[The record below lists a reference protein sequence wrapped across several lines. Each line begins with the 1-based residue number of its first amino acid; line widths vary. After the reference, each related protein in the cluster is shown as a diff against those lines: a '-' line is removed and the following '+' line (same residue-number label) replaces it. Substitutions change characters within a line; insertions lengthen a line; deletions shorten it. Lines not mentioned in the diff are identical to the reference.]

1 MTFDLD
7 VAYPGMGLPAFWK
20 SLFPNWPDELIN
32 KFSQGISI
40 DAPKFG
46 FAGGGDISGIQ
57 AWWQSV
63 IAPPAQANYTKGL
76 DTNTEQSFSF
86 SLLNPQNSRFT
97 QTARWDPSGLYATE
111 KGGPFEIPNFPPSAN
126 LTSYNDGFTIES
138 RRWIN
143 VHVYMNYDARL
154 YYPNFQWNW
163 AVGGNLVAVE
173 QRTVGFIMSFV
184 NATFGV
190 YSPYLVIAPNASA
203 TPYQFVDTILA
214 LHENQADNGG
224 VDYGL
229 LYEYQTFRD
238 AYLKYAQQIDSNTQ
252 LVKSQ
257 SQAAV
262 NAYRQD
268 YNDRAQREKNDLAS
282 KKLQILQAI
291 DNQKQTTL
299 QNYQTQLLTA
309 QNLKLTLNQVL
320 QNG

>member
-7 VAYPGMGLPAFWK
+7 VAYPGMGIPAFWK

-32 KFSQGISI
+32 KFSAGIAI

-46 FAGGGDISGIQ
+46 FAGGADISGFQ
-57 AWWQSV
+57 NWWGAVVS
-63 IAPPAQANYTKGL
+63 AAAQGNYTKNL
-76 DTNTEQSFSF
+76 DLNTEQNFGF
-86 SLLNPQNSRFT
+86 NLLGPQNPRYAT
-97 QTARWDPSGLYATE
+97 TARWDISFWYATQYSVGWF
-111 KGGPFEIPNFPPSAN
+111 GGGAPVSIQTNMNQNMHYEN
-126 LTSYNDGFTIES
+126 LQWVNL
-138 RRWIN
+138 
-143 VHVYMNYDARL
+143 HVFMGYDTRL
-154 YYPNFQWNW
+154 FQNNFQWNY
-163 AVGGNLVAVE
+163 ATQGNLVGYHDTWNGMWPDKFAD
-173 QRTVGFIMSFV
+173 
-184 NATFGV
+184 
-190 YSPYLVIAPNASA
+190 YSSYLIVAPNASA

-214 LHENQADNGG
+214 LHENQADNAGIN
-224 VDYGL
+224 YGL

-320 QNG
+320 HNG

>member
-32 KFSQGISI
+32 KYSQGISI

-46 FAGGGDISGIQ
+46 FAGGGDISGFQ
-57 AWWQSV
+57 AWWGAVVS
-63 IAPPAQANYTKGL
+63 PPAQATYSKPMPAFGGDVNI
-76 DTNTEQSFSF
+76 NIN
-86 SLLNPQNSRFT
+86 LLNPTNQRFAHT
-97 QTARWDPSGLYATE
+97 SRWDYPFWYGVNLPISMWDTPPQNLYTNMNGAFMGAIFGTYNATLHAY
-111 KGGPFEIPNFPPSAN
+111 INFD
-126 LTSYNDGFTIES
+126 T
-138 RRWIN
+138 
-143 VHVYMNYDARL
+143 RL
-154 YYPNFQWNW
+154 YYDLFQWNYSTYGTL
-163 AVGGNLVAVE
+163 AGVDVSFFGG
-173 QRTVGFIMSFV
+173 RTASYTSVLNV
-184 NATFGV
+184 
-190 YSPYLVIAPNASA
+190 APNASA

-224 VDYGL
+224 LDYGL

-238 AYLKYAQQIDSNTQ
+238 AYLKYSQQIDSNTQ

-320 QNG
+320 HNG